1 MQFRYSWT
9 EMSEQ
14 PEAVALRALG
24 FVASDNTELQRFLSR
39 SGLSAADL
47 QQQPVDRRHLS
58 AVLDFLLADETALSR
73 FTRAADLPAE
83 AAYEARRLFNNRTA
97 ARRTANART

>member
-9 EMSEQ
+9 VESEQ

-24 FVASDNTELQRFLSR
+24 FIANDRTQLARFLSR

-47 QQQPVDRRHLS
+47 KRQPVDRRHLS
-58 AVLDFLLADETALSR
+58 AVLDFLLADEAALSR
-73 FTRAADLPAE
+73 FTRTADLPAE
-83 AAYEARRLFNNRTA
+83 AAYEARRLFHHRTA
-97 ARRTANART
+97 ARRIADARA

>member
-9 EMSEQ
+9 EASEQ

-24 FVASDNTELQRFLSR
+24 FLANNRAELQRFLSR

-47 QQQPVDRRHLS
+47 ERQPVDRHHLS
-58 AVLDFLLADETALSR
+58 AVLDFLLADETVLER
-73 FTRAADLPAE
+73 FTRAADLPTE
-83 AAYEARRLFNNRTA
+83 AAYEARRLFNHRTA
-97 ARRTANART
+97 ARRTPNARA